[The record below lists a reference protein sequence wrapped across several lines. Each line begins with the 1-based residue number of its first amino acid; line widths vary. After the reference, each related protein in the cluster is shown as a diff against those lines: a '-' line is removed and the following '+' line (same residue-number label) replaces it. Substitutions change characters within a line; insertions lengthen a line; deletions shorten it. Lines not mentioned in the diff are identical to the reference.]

1 MKKLAINYENVLS
14 VKSDLNKTLN
24 ETFKYMKNAGISA
37 LDVKYERFFEDPN
50 LYSEILIAGMTVSSV
65 FYIGDLGIADNYTKE
80 LEIIDFCADHK
91 INDIMLLTKP
101 ALNEVNNVDKY
112 LFNLKQNLRR
122 IVNYAKIYGIRVG
135 IENFGRE
142 DSVFSSVKNLSD
154 ILNSVKG
161 LYLVYDSGNFFL
173 ANEDPYDA
181 FVTFKNK
188 ISRVHIKDRGISK
201 GDGRNEQPNLSGQ
214 LTAVY
219 PLGEGDSNVAKIL
232 SEAQDFECC
241 LEFDFVSRDL
251 LEDIEKSAIYYL
263 SEAN

>member
-1 MKKLAINYENVLS
+1 MKKLAINFENVLS
-14 VKSDLNKTLN
+14 VQSDLKKSLN

-37 LDVKYERFFEDPN
+37 LDVKYERFFDNPN

-65 FYIGDLGIADNYTKE
+65 FYIGDLGLADNYTKE
-80 LEIIDFCADHK
+80 LEVIDFCADHK
-91 INDIMLLTKP
+91 IGDIMLLTKP
-101 ALNEVNNVDKY
+101 SLNENIDIEKY

-122 IVNYAKIYGIRVG
+122 IGNYAKIYGVRIG

-142 DSVFSSVKNLSD
+142 DSVFSSVKNLTD

-173 ANEDPYDA
+173 ANENPYDA
-181 FVTFKNK
+181 FVTFKDK

-201 GDGRNEQPNLSGQ
+201 GDGRNEQPNLSGEM
-214 LTAVY
+214 TAVY
-219 PLGEGDSNVAKIL
+219 PLGEGGSDVQKIL
-232 SEAQDFECC
+232 NEAHDYECC
-241 LEFDFVSRDL
+241 LEFDFVSHNL

-263 SEAN
+263 SEEN

>member
-14 VKSDLNKTLN
+14 VQADLSKTLN

-50 LYSEILIAGMTVSSV
+50 LYSEILIAGMTISSV
-65 FYIGDLGIADNYTKE
+65 FYVGDLGVADNYMKE

-91 INDIMLLTKP
+91 IGDIMLLTKP
-101 ALNEVNNVDKY
+101 ALSDNLDKEKY

-122 IVNYAKIYGIRVG
+122 IVNYAKIYGVRIG
-135 IENFGRE
+135 IENFGKS
-142 DSVFSSVKNLSD
+142 DSIFSSVDCLKD

-173 ANEDPYDA
+173 ANENPYDA
-181 FVTFKNK
+181 FVTFKDK
-188 ISRVHIKDRGISK
+188 ISRVHLKDRGISK
-201 GDGRNEQPNLSGQ
+201 GDGRNEQASINGEV
-214 LTAVY
+214 TAVY
-219 PLGEGDSNVAKIL
+219 PLGEGDSEIDKIIK
-232 SEAQDFECC
+232 EIGDFECC
-241 LEFDFVSRDL
+241 LEFDFVSNNL

-263 SEAN
+263 SEGN